1 MNYINKDSIY
11 GLMNKYCEYDTSQ
24 SFWKNRKHSKKVVCC
39 DYEEYDNFCDEI
51 NYMYLNNPTGIKGE
65 YSVNQI
71 RSIID
76 ESFLG
81 NNLTRQNHREI
92 FETVRKYYTKIR
104 VRTSFE
110 DFNKYYEKLIEM
122 IEIWRYELGYK
133 YRWQEH
139 AGIDKAFFIRCLD
152 ENFFNNYLVYLF
164 FIEDEDVLVGYS
176 VMPKK
181 YSLNENGLN
190 EASYIIRKTRNIVY
204 DKKLRNITEYID
216 WYTFQDYLLKNK
228 LNNIIINWGCSSG
241 GVEWYKEH
249 KWPLYDKEKKWFLKK
264 KNIQK

>member
-1 MNYINKDSIY
+1 MNYVNKDSIY

-39 DYEEYDNFCDEI
+39 DYEEYDNSCNEI
-51 NYMYLNNPTGIKGE
+51 NYMYLDNPIGIKGE

-216 WYTFQDYLLKNK
+216 WYTFHDYLLKNK
-228 LNNIIINWGCSSG
+228 LNNIIINWGCSGG